1 MVRFNNVSGAQ
12 VLSIYSK
19 NLQQET
25 AEDVLKLVLQL
36 SPMLIKKYLPLDAQS
51 QYEDSFFS
59 VCQQILESGRFTVES
74 TLQML

>member
-25 AEDVLKLVLQL
+25 AEDVLRLALQL
-36 SPMLIKKYLPLDAQS
+36 SPLLIKKYLPLDAQS